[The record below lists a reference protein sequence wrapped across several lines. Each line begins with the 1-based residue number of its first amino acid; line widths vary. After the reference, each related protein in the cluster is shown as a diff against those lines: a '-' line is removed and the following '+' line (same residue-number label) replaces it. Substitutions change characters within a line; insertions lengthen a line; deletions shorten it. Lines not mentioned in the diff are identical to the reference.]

1 MIDAHDVILF
11 PADGGLLQLGLI
23 IYTVRGILRRGKR
36 MLKTT
41 KIFIGI
47 IVVAAVIAAACFL
60 VFYE

>member
-1 MIDAHDVILF
+1 MGAYDIILS